1 MHCLP
6 TLHHKTCNAGG
17 VLRPNHVDRGPL
29 SPSSGSSALH
39 LSFRK
44 KKKKKHPVIGL
55 PLFACKWVCLCVRV
69 GLSSTAADLAS
80 LTIGPSGVPV
90 RGFAAGEAVQRVAGG
105 GFEQSLVRALLLG
118 PRGQPRDQLTHLLQI
133 TYEMQ
138 IVETHRLIP

>member
-6 TLHHKTCNAGG
+6 SLHHKTCNAGG
-17 VLRPNHVDRGPL
+17 VLRPSHVDRGPL

-39 LSFRK
+39 LPFR
-44 KKKKKHPVIGL
+44 KKKHPVTGL

-69 GLSSTAADLAS
+69 GSSSTAADLAS

-105 GFEQSLVRALLLG
+105 GFEQSLVRALLLLG
-118 PRGQPRDQLTHLLQI
+118 PRPQPWDQLAHLLQI